1 MKIKEQNE
9 LDKKIN
15 ERLKDLNI
23 EFPIKN
29 C

>member
-15 ERLKDLNI
+15 ERLTDLNI
-23 EFPIKN
+23 DFPIKN